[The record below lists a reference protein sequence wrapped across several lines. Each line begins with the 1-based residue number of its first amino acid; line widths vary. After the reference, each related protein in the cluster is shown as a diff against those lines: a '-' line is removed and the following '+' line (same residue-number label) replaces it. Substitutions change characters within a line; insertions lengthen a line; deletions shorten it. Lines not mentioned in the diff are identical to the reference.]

1 MVPSRIRSSG
11 VVCSAMARWVN
22 RWGRFDLVMNLV
34 LVFALSLTW
43 GFSQSSPSFD
53 ARSSAKAS
61 YERGKQLLE
70 EKRFQ
75 EAANEFRE
83 TLEFTPDAPL
93 LHNLL
98 GYCYQQLGQ
107 TEGAIAEFQRAIA
120 LKPD

>member
-1 MVPSRIRSSG
+1 MLLSRISG
-11 VVCSAMARWVN
+11 AGACSATARWPNGLCRYDVT
-22 RWGRFDLVMNLV
+22 MNLV
-34 LVFALSLTW
+34 LVLAWSLTW